1 MVRVLYIIKYSCVCV
16 VVFGV
21 LLFLS
26 LIIVC
31 SARSLARC
39 IKSALVFFAKTRFER
54 ASFVLLSFF
63 SLYVHECCC
72 FLFLT
77 DQIIHT

>member
-1 MVRVLYIIKYSCVCV
+1 MLSIHVCV